1 MFAMSSRPI
10 YLDHHATTP
19 VDPRVLDAMLP
30 FFTERFGNAA
40 SVNHAYGTDAAEA
53 VEAARAQVAGLLN
66 ASPRDVVFTSGATE
80 ANNLA
85 IKGVMRGGPPGGEF
99 ITAAAEHRAVLDP
112 AKSLR
117 REGYGVAVLAV
128 DEHAAVDPQRIA
140 DALTEKTVLVS
151 IMAANNEVG
160 TLSDVAAI
168 GRMCRAR
175 GVLFHTDAV
184 QAVGKVPL
192 DLAELPIDLLS
203 LSAHKL
209 YGPQG
214 VGALLVRRG
223 DRRIRIAPLVEGG
236 GHERRLRSGTLP
248 LPLIVGF
255 GQACELSAEAMP
267 EEAARLARLRDRL
280 WEGLSRELDGV
291 LLNGHPQRRLPGNLN
306 VSFDGADGD
315 ALMSALRGIAVSSGS
330 ACTSA
335 DPQPSHVLRA
345 MGRGDALTRAS
356 LRFGI
361 GRCNTEAEIDAA
373 TAEVTEVVQRL
384 RQRG

>member
-1 MFAMSSRPI
+1 MSSRPI